1 MAACTPCRASGSAVA
16 ETTFQGIHRLASLWL
31 AVMVSCTGPRTGF
44 PPARFLASPGACF
57 LGCTVWPRSFAGAA
71 EGQANSPSQWPF
83 THVLELWPI
92 ALSTLPWKGDKRR
105 LTTRPC
111 NGGGQG
117 RHCNAGRDL
126 GCPAVKSSQGST
138 HSNGPRRAS
147 GEAGR
152 GPSRQDSSVQRATR
166 MNRPRATARRSCCG
180 SRSGRELRRTTS
192 SACA

>member
-71 EGQANSPSQWPF
+71 DGQPS
-83 THVLELWPI
+83 LSDRI
-92 ALSTLPWKGDKRR
+92 ALHSRPRAMADGFFSTLPWKGDERR

-111 NGGGQG
+111 NGRWPETSIATLAAIWAARLFIAVRARPIRMGRVGLRGGRG
-117 RHCNAGRDL
+117 AALLIWIAG
-126 GCPAVKSSQGST
+126 
-138 HSNGPRRAS
+138 GPRS
-147 GEAGR
+147 
-152 GPSRQDSSVQRATR
+152 
-166 MNRPRATARRSCCG
+166 RPRATARRSCCG
-180 SRSGRELRRTTS
+180 SRSGRELPRTTS